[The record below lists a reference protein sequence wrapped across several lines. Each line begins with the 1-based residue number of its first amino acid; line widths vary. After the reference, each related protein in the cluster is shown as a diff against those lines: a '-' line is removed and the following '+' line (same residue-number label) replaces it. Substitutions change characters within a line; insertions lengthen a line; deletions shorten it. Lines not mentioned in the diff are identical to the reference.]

1 MNARY
6 QDPVRGQ
13 FISEDPVFLNVS
25 NTDVAGLPSNAVTGL
40 TAFMGNTPSSQTLY
54 LASPQAMNAY
64 SYSLDNP
71 ITYRDPS
78 GKCIE
83 DYCITEGLVALLG
96 AGFEGIP
103 EYASQYDRTGNVFL
117 DQTGRNLVLG
127 KAISGGAAALTA
139 LYNPAVAASLLT
151 AGTLGTEQA
160 FNPTSNPS
168 ELGSRTG
175 TAVGGGLT
183 LNLGDNLT
191 DEILNPDLQKFFP
204 DLYGRVKLELGGG
217 IDLANQYV
225 HTFVSGGNVSQPTLL
240 SQGRALYPNPV
251 GGGSS
256 YLPTTI
262 TENGLTYV
270 RNSSGLLNFATSG
283 KTR

>member
-1 MNARY
+1 MDARY
-6 QDPVRGQ
+6 EGPTLSR
-13 FISEDPVFLNVS
+13 FLNEDPNFIQGGGPENWQNAESVEPQYAALNGFMKTS
-25 NTDVAGLPSNAVTGL
+25 NSV
-40 TAFMGNTPSSQTLY
+40 Y
-54 LASPQAMNAY
+54 LANPQNLDPY
-64 SYSLDNP
+64 SYVDNDP
-71 ITYRDPS
+71 LTYKDPT

-103 EYASQYDRTGNVFL
+103 EYVNQYNRTGNVFL

-160 FNPTSNPS
+160 FTPTTDPS

-175 TAVGGGLT
+175 TAIGGGLT
-183 LNLGDNLT
+183 LNTADSLAD
-191 DEILNPDLQKFFP
+191 DILNPDLKKLLP
-204 DLYGRVKLELGGG
+204 DLYARVKLELGGG
-217 IDLANQYV
+217 IGLGTKYAQS
-225 HTFVSGGNVSQPTLL
+225 FLGGGNISQPMST
-240 SQGRALYPNPV
+240 QGRGLYPNPV

-256 YLPTTI
+256 YLPNTI
-262 TENGLTYV
+262 TENGITYV
-270 RNSSGLLNFATSG
+270 RNASGLLNFATPG